1 MTIPK
6 FVTDIASVFVAIA
19 TLAAHILAA
28 LFDA

>member
-1 MTIPK
+1 MTIRK
-6 FVTDIASVFVAIA
+6 FVIDLASVFVAVA